1 MLVLNEDILRIIK
14 QHDDWQHSVE
24 IKDNSKG
31 EPSLIVKT
39 RGDGDLQDVI
49 DVALAKYE
57 AAKKKLTGEKT
68 E

>member
-1 MLVLNEDILRIIK
+1 MTEDTLRIIK

-24 IKDNSKG
+24 IKENSKG

-49 DVALAKYE
+49 DLALAKYE
-57 AAKKKLTGEKT
+57 AAKKKLANDAT
-68 E
+68 